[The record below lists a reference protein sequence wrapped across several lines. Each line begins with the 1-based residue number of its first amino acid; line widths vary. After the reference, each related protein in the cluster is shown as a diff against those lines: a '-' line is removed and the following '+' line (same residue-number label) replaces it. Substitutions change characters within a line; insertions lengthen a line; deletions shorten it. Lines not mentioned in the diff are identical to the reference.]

1 MKANMKITLKP
12 EVMTSKQIAELTGKR
27 HDHVLRD
34 IDATLKALDFDAPK
48 TGCARLV
55 ESKGRGAIKSRAYE
69 LDEDMSLLVVSGYEV
84 NLRWRIIQQWRALKE
99 ENQNLKAHIATREI
113 TKLEYPPMG
122 AALQTTRALEGKAT
136 QHYHYSNEADMV
148 NKIVLGCTAKAYRE
162 IHGVTNVRDS
172 VSALELESLAALQ
185 RINTSMIELGESYET
200 RKAKLDVFFMKRF
213 NEKLVAQ
220 VMLEHA

>member
-1 MKANMKITLKP
+1 MKVTLKP
-12 EVMTSKQIAELTGKR
+12 EVMTSKQIAALTGKR
-27 HDHVLRD
+27 HDNVLRD
-34 IDATLKALDFDAPK
+34 IDAALEALKLNALK
-48 TGCARLV
+48 TECVRLV

-84 NLRWRIIQQWRALKE
+84 NLRWRIIQQWRSLKE
-99 ENQNLKAHIATREI
+99 ENQQLKAHIATRET

-148 NKIVLGCTAKAYRE
+148 NKIVLGCTAKAYRDT
-162 IHGVTNVRDS
+162 HGVTNVRDS
-172 VSALELESLAALQ
+172 VSALELEALAALQ
-185 RINTSMIELGESYET
+185 RINTSMIELGDSYET

-213 NEKLVAQ
+213 NEQLVAQ